1 MYLNGEKVVDN
12 NGCHGETEKSS
23 QETFL
28 AADVHKLVV
37 EMCEV
42 DGGEVFKM
50 QYQGPDTRNSK
61 IAVPKWAL
69 KHATK
74 ALHAPRL

>member
-23 QETFL
+23 EEKFL
-28 AADVHKLVV
+28 GTNIHRLVV
-37 EMCEV
+37 EMCEL
-42 DGGEVFKM
+42 GGHEVFKM
-50 QYQGPDTRNSK
+50 QYQGPDTHNSK
-61 IAVPKWAL
+61 ITVPKWAL